1 MKKLVKVAL
10 IAICILTVSNLVK
23 AQSKTGFIYFSS
35 IIESMPEKA
44 TLQKTLQ
51 DYQKTFADQYQ
62 AMQTEYQT
70 KGADYEKSKATW
82 SDAVRTVKESEL
94 TDIQNRM
101 QKFSTDAQ
109 QKMEARQGE
118 LVKPLVDKVTLAANA
133 VAKEKGYAFI
143 IDATQQILI
152 VKNDADDITPAV
164 KLKLGIK

>member
-1 MKKLVKVAL
+1 MKKLVKVAF
-10 IAICILTVSNLVK
+10 IALSILTVSNLVK

-35 IIESMPEKA
+35 VVEALPERVG
-44 TLQKTLQ
+44 LQKTLQ

-70 KGADYEKSKATW
+70 KGADYEKNKATW

-118 LVKPLVDKVTLAANA
+118 LVKPLVDKVTLAATA